1 MSQTE
6 KQKTG
11 KWGEDIAASFLVDK
25 GYEIIERNFSIPKKG
40 EIDII
45 AWHEKKY
52 FGQTLCFVEI
62 KTRGSHD
69 GSAERSVGKKKLQS
83 LFFAANVYCNSNKI
97 DIDRTAIQFEQ
108 VSIYVLNGNMDIRH
122 YEIPMG

>member
-1 MSQTE
+1 MPQTE

-25 GYEIIERNFSIPKKG
+25 GYEIIETNFSIHKKG

-52 FGQTLCFVEI
+52 FGKTLCFVEI
-62 KTRGSHD
+62 KTRGTSD

-83 LFFAANVYCNSNKI
+83 LFFAANMYCNWN
-97 DIDRTAIQFEQ
+97 DINVDRTAIQFEQ
-108 VSIYVLNGNMDIRH
+108 VSIYFQNGKMDIRH

>member
-1 MSQTE
+1 MQTQ
-6 KQKTG
+6 KQQTG
-11 KWGEDIAASFLVDK
+11 KWGEDIATTFLIKK
-25 GYEIIERNFSIPKKG
+25 GYNIIDRNFTIHKKG

-52 FGQTLCFVEI
+52 FGKTLCFIEI
-62 KTRGSHD
+62 KTREIND

-83 LFFAANVYCNSNKI
+83 LFYAANIYCNWH
-97 DIDRTAIQFEQ
+97 DINVDRTAIQFEQ
-108 VSIYVLNGNMDIRH
+108 VSIYFQNGKMEIHH